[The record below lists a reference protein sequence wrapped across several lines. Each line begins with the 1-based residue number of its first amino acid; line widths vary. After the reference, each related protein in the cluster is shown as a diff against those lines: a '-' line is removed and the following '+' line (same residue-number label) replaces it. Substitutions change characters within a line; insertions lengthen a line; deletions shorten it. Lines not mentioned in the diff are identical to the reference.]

1 MKKNILKRT
10 VTGIVCAVL
19 LLSLAAC
26 GSKSGGGSA
35 STAHVDGTLSEIFK
49 KIYDN
54 ADVESPMVMEV
65 VVDDTNKAS
74 MIGTDSVSF
83 VEGLASEAAIM
94 TIPHSM
100 VLLRVDKDA
109 DVENI
114 KKLIKDNVDPRK
126 WICVGVEQ
134 DQVIVDNIGD
144 LVFLVMSA
152 NADAYYNSFL
162 KLAA

>member
-1 MKKNILKRT
+1 MKKIIT
-10 VTGIVCAVL
+10 AIVCAAL
-19 LLSLAAC
+19 LFTLAAC
-26 GSKSGGGSA
+26 NSKSGGSA
-35 STAHVDGTLSEIFK
+35 KNVEGTLSEIFT

-54 ADVESPMVMEV
+54 SGVESPMTMEI

-74 MIGTDSVSF
+74 MLGTKAVKF
-83 VEGLASEAAIM
+83 IEGLASEAAIM

-109 DVENI
+109 DVDNI
-114 KKLIKDNVDPRK
+114 KKQIKDNVDPRK
-126 WICVGVEQ
+126 WICVGVDP
-134 DQVIVDNIGD
+134 DQVIVDSIGD

-152 NADAYYNSFL
+152 DAQAYHESFL